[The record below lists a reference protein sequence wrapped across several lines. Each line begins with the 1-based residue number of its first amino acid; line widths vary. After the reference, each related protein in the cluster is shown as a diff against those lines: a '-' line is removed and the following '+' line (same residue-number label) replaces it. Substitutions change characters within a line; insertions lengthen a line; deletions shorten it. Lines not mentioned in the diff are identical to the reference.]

1 MKKKLI
7 TIIGPTAIGKTKLS
21 IHIAKMLQTEII
33 SADSRQIFRELSV
46 GTAVPSAKELALVP
60 HHFIQTISIT
70 DYYNVS
76 IFENQ
81 VLSLLDSLFIK
92 YDTVVLTGGSMMYV
106 DAVCKGIDDLPS
118 VDFEIR
124 EQVMHNFK
132 INGIEWLRRQIKLL
146 DPEYYKI
153 VDLKNAKRLMKALEV
168 CLQTGNTYTSFRT
181 NPSKKRNFDIIKI
194 GLNTSRNLLFE
205 NINNRV
211 DQMINSGLVEEV
223 DKLRTYKHLNSLNT
237 VGYKEIFQFFDNL
250 HTLEKAIELIKRN
263 TRIYAKKQLTWF
275 KKDTEVEWFDIN
287 QVSEI
292 ELYINFKIIES

>member
-1 MKKKLI
+1 LKKKLI

-292 ELYINFKIIES
+292 ELYINLKIIES

>member
-292 ELYINFKIIES
+292 ELYINLKIIES